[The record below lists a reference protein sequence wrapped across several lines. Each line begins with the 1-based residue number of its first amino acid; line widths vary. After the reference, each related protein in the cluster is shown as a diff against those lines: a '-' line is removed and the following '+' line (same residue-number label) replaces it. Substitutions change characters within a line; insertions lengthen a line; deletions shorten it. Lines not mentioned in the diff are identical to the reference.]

1 LDWDVGALWRRDR
14 EAGVLRCVE
23 IWSKQS
29 VDVRN
34 FAAASRAAT
43 FEPGIGLPGRLW
55 FNREPFYIPDIVR
68 YANFL
73 RAPIVDRE
81 VLHARGVGLPH
92 PAFRRCPGRDGV
104 LQSRDPAA
112 DLPYGAIFQFSLVMD
127 FGAAAEGQ
135 LARVS
140 GAVP

>member
-1 LDWDVGALWRRDR
+1 M
-14 EAGVLRCVE
+14 LRCVE

-81 VLHARGVGLPH
+81 VLHARGVGFPILLS
-92 PAFRRCPGRDGV
+92 GDVLGV
-104 LQSRDPAA
+104 MEFFSHEIRQRISRMV
-112 DLPYGAIFQFSLVMD
+112 LSSSS
-127 FGAAAEGQ
+127 
-135 LARVS
+135 RS
-140 GAVP
+140 